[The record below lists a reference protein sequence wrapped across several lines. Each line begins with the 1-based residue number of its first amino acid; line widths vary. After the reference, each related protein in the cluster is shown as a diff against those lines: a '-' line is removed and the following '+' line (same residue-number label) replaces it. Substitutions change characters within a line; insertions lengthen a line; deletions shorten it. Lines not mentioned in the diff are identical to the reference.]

1 MVATVLDSVIALFL
15 IMLVGVYGSRRE
27 IITQEINNG
36 LINILINIVLPF
48 MVVSSFTSTF
58 DTSIKSN
65 LAKGFY
71 YSLITYLILII
82 SSYILLR
89 PIKGDKKTIIHF
101 ANVFTNTGYI
111 GFPVLNSIY
120 GVEGVV
126 YGSIFN
132 MFFVI
137 FVWTYGLKLFKGHID
152 KGQLRKEI
160 IKTLLNP
167 SIIAVVIGVLIVL
180 FNIELPKIINN
191 SINSVGSISG
201 ALSMIII
208 GVIVSKSRI
217 GNNFRDWK
225 LYYGLTI
232 KMVVLPLILI
242 FVSLLI
248 DRSVVSNSVIIIASM
263 PAAAMTSIFAE
274 SYNKEEDFASII
286 VLLTTLLSV
295 ISIPILVRI
304 LV

>member
-1 MVATVLDSVIALFL
+1 
-15 IMLVGVYGSRRE
+15 
-27 IITQEINNG
+27 
-36 LINILINIVLPF
+36 
-48 MVVSSFTSTF
+48 
-58 DTSIKSN
+58 
-65 LAKGFY
+65 
-71 YSLITYLILII
+71 
-82 SSYILLR
+82 
-89 PIKGDKKTIIHF
+89 
-101 ANVFTNTGYI
+101 
-111 GFPVLNSIY
+111 
-120 GVEGVV
+120 
-126 YGSIFN
+126 

-201 ALSMIII
+201 PLSMIII

>member
-1 MVATVLDSVIALFL
+1 MVATVLSSVISLFL
-15 IMLVGVYGSRRE
+15 IMLVGVYGSRRG

-36 LINILINIVLPF
+36 LINVLIDIILPF
-48 MVVSSFTSTF
+48 MVISSFTSTF
-58 DTSIKSN
+58 DISIKSN

-71 YSLITYLILII
+71 YSLFTYLILII

-89 PIKGDKKTIIHF
+89 PIKGDKRTIIHF

>member
-1 MVATVLDSVIALFL
+1 MVATVLSSVISLFL
-15 IMLVGVYGSRRE
+15 IMLVGVYGSRRG

-36 LINILINIVLPF
+36 LINVLIDIILPF
-48 MVVSSFTSTF
+48 MVISSFTSTF
-58 DTSIKSN
+58 DISIKSN

-71 YSLITYLILII
+71 YSLFTYLILII

-89 PIKGDKKTIIHF
+89 PIKGDKRTIIHF

-120 GVEGVV
+120 GAEGVV

-152 KGQLRKEI
+152 KVQLRKEI

-201 ALSMIII
+201 PLSMIII